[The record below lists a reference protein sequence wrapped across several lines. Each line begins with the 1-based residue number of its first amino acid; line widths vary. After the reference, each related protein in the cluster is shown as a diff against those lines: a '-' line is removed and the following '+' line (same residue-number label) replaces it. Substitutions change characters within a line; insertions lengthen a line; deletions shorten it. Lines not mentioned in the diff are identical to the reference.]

1 MKVVVIS
8 SRQEDREV
16 GVVVG
21 GSWFSSFWFCAQP
34 AHGLS
39 FARYGSRSFYNLVFG
54 RFGTTDLDIFGEPRT
69 DLE

>member
-21 GSWFSSFWFCAQP
+21 GSWFS
-34 AHGLS
+34 
-39 FARYGSRSFYNLVFG
+39 VFG
-54 RFGTTDLDIFGEPRT
+54 LRAA
-69 DLE
+69 